1 VDPRPD
7 RTHDGPGA
15 EREAA
20 MRLSTK
26 ILAAG
31 ALVFVLP
38 VPGTFVLGALILLAG
53 IAARVFDL

>member
-1 VDPRPD
+1 
-7 RTHDGPGA
+7 
-15 EREAA
+15 

-53 IAARVFDL
+53 VVARVFDL